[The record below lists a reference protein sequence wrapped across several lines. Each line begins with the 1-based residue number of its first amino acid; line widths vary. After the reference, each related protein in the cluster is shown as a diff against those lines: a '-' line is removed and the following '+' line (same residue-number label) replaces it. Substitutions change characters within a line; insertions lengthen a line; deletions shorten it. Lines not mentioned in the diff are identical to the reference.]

1 MSEQKKERKMSCK
14 GFLAKTNTRAAGSA
28 LAFLTQYREYLTTS
42 ELAPKVAPIL
52 VKLDADRAA
61 ALAQK
66 QDTSVMAAAALREVQ
81 NAVMTHI
88 IESDTKKHEESVVA
102 AEKEAATPAATKNW
116 VATIYNGAG
125 EVCARITNNGD
136 EEKLVKSFDL
146 AQDADRWADRRLMD
160 GAADWYAEVNH
171 AERPIHSRIERDDA
185 MSRVLRKPKGPT
197 VHTKGQSTKSL
208 SWGAKVKETRVSFSR
223 G

>member
-1 MSEQKKERKMSCK
+1 MSDTKKPKGMTPK
-14 GFLAKTNTRAAGSA
+14 GFLAKTNTKAAGSA
-28 LAFLTQYREYLTTS
+28 LAFITQYREYMVTS

-66 QDTSVMAAAALREVQ
+66 KDTSVLAAAALKEVQ

-88 IESDTKKHEESVVA
+88 IESDTKKHEESMVA
-102 AEKEAATPAATKNW
+102 AEKEAATPSANKNW

-125 EVCARITNNGD
+125 EVCTRITNQGD
-136 EEKLVKSFDL
+136 EEQLIKSFDL
-146 AQDADRWADRRLMD
+146 AQDADRWADRRLFD
-160 GAADWYAEVNH
+160 GAAGWYAEVNH
-171 AERPIHSRIERDDA
+171 AERPIHTRIERDDA
-185 MSRVLRKPKGPT
+185 MARLLRKPKGPT